1 MQASIPGGAI
11 EAAKV
16 VGPQAKWLGAG
27 QGTLGLAFILYI
39 IGESTGLDFF
49 SVLSGLSCV
58 AGMCSFMVAGVV
70 YGSAATAAGVG
81 AAGIAGVSYNQGQE
95 KLESMGV
102 SREQQDHALA
112 VAQRAKALHEEG
124 IEPQLLFKQV
134 AQWMA
139 SEGMTPGML
148 FTKLDLD
155 GNGTLDSYELREGFA
170 RLNVADLPP
179 WLMGSVIGMVDS
191 DGDSEVS
198 RDEWIGMFQQ
208 LGWKA
213 PEPSIQIDNANPV
226 AESTVTASFT
236 APPWPSDRKAW
247 IGLMNSDVPHGS
259 EAECDEHD
267 VAFEYLDGR
276 TEGTA
281 EFTIPQGGFWD
292 IRMFDSDHMT
302 GAIEVASQ
310 SLVAAEKPIGEIPH
324 YRDQGN
330 EEPEELA
337 QSESDE
343 VLEQID
349 SDSETEKEHPL
360 TEIISN
366 LPQEDQEKA
375 WETANEIESMIEEA
389 SSEEGKMLGQSM
401 LSTFVDDIVHKL
413 PVSEWASLTA
423 MSAIA
428 AGVGVAA
435 LKKGT
440 ESENIED
447 VDEPSIIEEEKQIA
461 EVPGAEEESENLQE
475 ETTISE
481 EIGDDTDFTEENIE
495 DEIMQGPQLSQLVV
509 ELSSTRFM
517 SEREEVLSR
526 WNSPLTLHLI
536 VDRTERTLGLGIPES
551 HKGGMSIIC
560 KTVDG
565 TAASVRMPTELN
577 SQVTELKSGSSI
589 NCEAIPEAWNA
600 GKKCVSLH
608 SESFERVHL

>member
-1 MQASIPGGAI
+1 MQASIPGGAM
-11 EAAKV
+11 EAAQV
-16 VGPQAKWLGAG
+16 VVPQAKWLGAG

-39 IGESTGLDFF
+39 IGETTGLDFF
-49 SVLSGLSCV
+49 SVLSGFSCF
-58 AGMCSFMVAGVV
+58 AGMCSFIIAVVA

-81 AAGIAGVSYNQGQE
+81 AAGMAGVSYNKGQE
-95 KLESMGV
+95 KIESMGV

-198 RDEWIGMFQQ
+198 REEWAGMFQQ

-226 AESTVTASFT
+226 AGSTVTASFT
-236 APPWPSDRKAW
+236 APPWPSDRQAW

-324 YRDQGN
+324 YRDQIN
-330 EEPEELA
+330 EEPEEIHEA
-337 QSESDE
+337 EIDE
-343 VLEQID
+343 VTESID
-349 SDSETEKEHPL
+349 SDSEIEKEHPL

-435 LKKGT
+435 LKKGA

-447 VDEPSIIEEEKQIA
+447 LDKPSILEEEKQIV
-461 EVPGAEEESENLQE
+461 EDLDAEEVLELSQEDDLSSEQLDVDTDVPE
-475 ETTISE
+475 ENTEE
-481 EIGDDTDFTEENIE
+481 EIVL
-495 DEIMQGPQLSQLVV
+495 GPQLSELVI

-526 WNSPLTLHLI
+526 WNNPLTLNLI
-536 VDRTERTLGLGIPES
+536 VDRTERTLGLGIPVS
-551 HKGGMSIIC
+551 HKGGMSIIG
-560 KTVDG
+560 KTTDG
-565 TAASVRMPTELN
+565 TTASVRMPTELN
-577 SQVTELKSGSSI
+577 SQVSELKSGSSI
-589 NCEAIPEAWNA
+589 NCNAIPEAWIA

-608 SESFERVHL
+608 SESFERIHL